1 MKNYKS
7 AFHPNMEKIPNIF
20 RRLPVQV
27 WYFLAAP
34 LFFMAFLL
42 VYCPFDSK
50 SFLDA
55 GRGLFYFN
63 VSILFS
69 ILFVTLVITRLAFH
83 FIFRGRQ
90 LALFG
95 YIGWCMAEMLLA
107 AAFMAIFMSLISQPH
122 LPYFGSLGR
131 CARLSFLI
139 LSYPYAIITLSL
151 FLAAR
156 AEDTELKQ
164 DKMLRFTDENMKLKL
179 VVASSSVVYLAAEE
193 NYVRIHYVE
202 GLKLKDYA
210 LRNSMKTL
218 ESLCE
223 GKGLVRCHRS
233 YIINPSHVKALSKG
247 KEGLIEAEMDVDCPP
262 IPVSKRMYDNL
273 SSLL

>member
-50 SFLDA
+50 TFLDA

-90 LALFG
+90 LETMRNRGL
-95 YIGWCMAEMLLA
+95 
-107 AAFMAIFMSLISQPH
+107 
-122 LPYFGSLGR
+122 
-131 CARLSFLI
+131 RLHRPDEEFTV
-139 LSYPYAIITLSL
+139 YP
-151 FLAAR
+151 
-156 AEDTELKQ
+156 
-164 DKMLRFTDENMKLKL
+164 
-179 VVASSSVVYLAAEE
+179 
-193 NYVRIHYVE
+193 
-202 GLKLKDYA
+202 
-210 LRNSMKTL
+210 
-218 ESLCE
+218 
-223 GKGLVRCHRS
+223 
-233 YIINPSHVKALSKG
+233 VKAYSMEEYPSERNRRG
-247 KEGLIEAEMDVDCPP
+247 AFG
-262 IPVSKRMYDNL
+262 
-273 SSLL
+273 